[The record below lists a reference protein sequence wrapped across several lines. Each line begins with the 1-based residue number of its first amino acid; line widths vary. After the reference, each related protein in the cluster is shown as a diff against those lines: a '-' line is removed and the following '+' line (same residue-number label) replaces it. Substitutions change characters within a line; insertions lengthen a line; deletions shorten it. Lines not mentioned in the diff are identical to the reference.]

1 MSTTIHDQ
9 LKDYYG
15 KVLSQS
21 SDLQTNAC
29 CCDAEAM
36 PASVKAILGRIHPE
50 ITERFYGCGSPIPP
64 LLEGMTVLDLG
75 CGTGRDAYLLSGL
88 VGEAGRVI
96 GVDMTDEQLA
106 IARKH
111 VDHHAEAFGHA
122 RSNVEFRQGFIEDL
136 AGIADA
142 SVDVVVSNCVINLS
156 PDKQAVF
163 HEIMRVLKPGGE
175 LYFSDIFADRRIP
188 VQVQN
193 DPVLYGECLG
203 GAMYI
208 EDFRRL
214 MTRLGCPDYRITAA
228 APISIDNPELEA
240 RIGMIGFS
248 SLTVRAFR
256 LDGLEDRA
264 EDYGQSAVYDG
275 AIPGHA
281 EAFALD
287 MHHRFVTDQPLP
299 VCGNTAAMLRQSRYA
314 AHFSVSDDGADHRGL
329 FGHKS
334 AARPATSC
342 C

>member
-136 AGIADA
+136 GEIGIADD
-142 SVDVVVSNCVINLS
+142 SVDIVVSNCVINLS
-156 PDKQAVF
+156 PDKPQVWR
-163 HEIMRVLKPGGE
+163 EIARVLKPGGKMVLVSFGFGTHWFNRFWYWLARVFPALLTNCRPVRMNQTVSLAGFHNLQVE
-175 LYFSDIFADRRIP
+175 YISQNTFPSDI
-188 VQVQN
+188 VV
-193 DPVLYGECLG
+193 
-203 GAMYI
+203 
-208 EDFRRL
+208 
-214 MTRLGCPDYRITAA
+214 
-228 APISIDNPELEA
+228 
-240 RIGMIGFS
+240 
-248 SLTVRAFR
+248 
-256 LDGLEDRA
+256 A
-264 EDYGQSAVYDG
+264 E
-275 AIPGHA
+275 
-281 EAFALD
+281 
-287 MHHRFVTDQPLP
+287 
-299 VCGNTAAMLRQSRYA
+299 
-314 AHFSVSDDGADHRGL
+314 
-329 FGHKS
+329 K
-334 AARPATSC
+334 
-342 C
+342 